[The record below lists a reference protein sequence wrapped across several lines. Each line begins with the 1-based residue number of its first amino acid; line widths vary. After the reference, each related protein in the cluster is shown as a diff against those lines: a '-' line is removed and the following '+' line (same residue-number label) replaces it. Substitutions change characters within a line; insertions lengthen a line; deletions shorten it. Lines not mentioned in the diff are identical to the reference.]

1 MFPLAILPLP
11 GELVPL
17 HIFEP
22 RYRQLLQDCE
32 ERDAVFGIYFTHKAN
47 VDRVGSLM
55 KLESVI
61 KRHPGGEADII
72 VRCVDL
78 LSMEML
84 YRTYQHKLY
93 PGGDVRLWNIDLSQS
108 ASSRLQNQYVAYLS
122 QLGISKKPT
131 KVSVFDIANE
141 LSLEFSDRLRFVL
154 MEPDKRESFL
164 QHHIRYQSFLLER
177 AEQAKDVFHLN

>member
-32 ERDAVFGIYFTHKAN
+32 ERDVAFGIYFTHKAN

-61 KRHPGGEADII
+61 KRHPGGESDII

-84 YRTYQHKLY
+84 YRTYPDKLY
-93 PGGDVRLWNIDLSQS
+93 PGGDVRLWNVDLSQS
-108 ASSRLQNQYVAYLS
+108 ASTALQEQYITYLS

-164 QHHIRYQSFLLER
+164 QHHIQYQSFLLER